1 MTDQQFDGH
10 IERLKFWGML
20 AALGFLGVVAVMA
33 VGDSPLA
40 SLLFA
45 VAILLMAPFLVYLV
59 ILIIWHWKARYRGT
73 HSDLW
78 GAFLII
84 ETRDLQSWCIYFGT
98 LFQMLDGQA
107 ATGALPVIS
116 RPNER

>member
-84 ETRDLQSWCIYFGT
+84 ETSGFTKLVYLFRHLIPDARRTGRYRRPSSDQST
-98 LFQMLDGQA
+98 
-107 ATGALPVIS
+107 
-116 RPNER
+116 